1 MGNLKT
7 LDSGFQ
13 TNDKQCTLHV
23 LICVINLGDEI
34 TFYIEQ
40 LLEKI
45 ETFFFN
51 CNFVIFNLVHHFLSY
66 SAHVKRDALG
76 EFTILSI
83 CFKSIYL

>member
-45 ETFFFN
+45 ETFFLI
-51 CNFVIFNLVHHFLSY
+51 VIL
-66 SAHVKRDALG
+66 
-76 EFTILSI
+76 
-83 CFKSIYL
+83 